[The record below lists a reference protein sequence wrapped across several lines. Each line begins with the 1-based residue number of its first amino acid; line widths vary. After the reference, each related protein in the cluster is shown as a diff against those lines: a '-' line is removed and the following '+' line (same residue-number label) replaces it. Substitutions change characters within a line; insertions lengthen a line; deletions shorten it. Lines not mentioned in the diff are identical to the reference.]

1 MWFKKISVISAHES
15 RFSFLICYAQR
26 GEQSSF
32 PDIYRLLRTVCVHR
46 IVLHLLKHLKT
57 EEHFKTGNNNN
68 RGQHQNGYRCFLQD
82 DLSNIY
88 IFFFSSPYALFS
100 VLFLIYLFFCPLVQV
115 QALKKIAFAA
125 TMSSPDERTA
135 TKKSKKQSFA
145 KNGQTTLQRPPQDS
159 IRSRFY
165 HIVLY
170 AVQRI

>member
-32 PDIYRLLRTVCVHR
+32 PDIYRLLRALCVHR

-68 RGQHQNGYRCFLQD
+68 RGQHQHGYRCFLQD
-82 DLSNIY
+82 DLSNI
-88 IFFFSSPYALFS
+88 FFFLFISLCTILCLVFNLS
-100 VLFLIYLFFCPLVQV
+100 VFCPVVQV
-115 QALKKIAFAA
+115 QALKKFAFAA